1 MKKKIALI
9 ITAAIM
15 MVATIIGGT
24 MAASRPEAS
33 VKQELKTSNVDIE
46 AYPADG
52 LDISGAIPGKKI
64 PAEGGVRNTGS
75 QPVYL
80 RVAVNK
86 YWCDSNDKRDFEADA
101 KQIEVNI
108 DQNKWIVHDDDDYGE
123 LLYCYY
129 REPLK
134 DGNDAEVMTEVIL
147 LKDFIGNSNKYA
159 GLKCHIDFD
168 ADAVQIVPGDINTSE
183 PSDAML
189 AEWGIEVY
197 LNEDG
202 TINKVI
208 DK

>member
-33 VKQELKTSNVDIE
+33 VKQKLKTSNVDIK
-46 AYPADG
+46 AYPDQG
-52 LDISGAIPGKKI
+52 LDFPGALPGDTIEAKGWVNN
-64 PAEGGVRNTGS
+64 EGS

-86 YWCDSNDKRDFEADA
+86 YWCDADNKRDFEADA

-108 DQNKWIVHDDDDYGE
+108 DESEWIIHDDDEEYGE

-129 REPLK
+129 RKPL
-134 DGNDAEVMTEVIL
+134 GVGEVAEVMSEVTL
-147 LKDFIGNSNKYA
+147 LKDLVGNSNQYS
-159 GLKCHIDFD
+159 GLKSHVDFE

-183 PSDAML
+183 PSDALL
-189 AEWGIEVY
+189 AEWGLKVY

-202 TINKVI
+202 TINDVLE
-208 DK
+208 